1 MSPSSSPNKRHCC
14 GYIGQWMWCCAG
26 KLLACIGSGRRRRP
40 RGSPAWCGSGVEGD
54 AGVLEVGRYPV
65 LCTELETIK
74 PGIAAGV
81 EADFF
86 VIIIVCVG
94 DWAIFIVDVVMW

>member
-1 MSPSSSPNKRHCC
+1 MA
-14 GYIGQWMWCCAG
+14 M
-26 KLLACIGSGRRRRP
+26 
-40 RGSPAWCGSGVEGD
+40 GVKGD
-54 AGVLEVGRYPV
+54 VGVLEVGKYPV

-94 DWAIFIVDVVMW
+94 D

>member
-1 MSPSSSPNKRHCC
+1 MGNVAIL
-14 GYIGQWMWCCAG
+14 GVA
-26 KLLACIGSGRRRRP
+26 L
-40 RGSPAWCGSGVEGD
+40 RGVAVGVEGD
-54 AGVLEVGRYPV
+54 AGVLEAGRYPV

-74 PGIAAGV
+74 PGIAASV

-94 DWAIFIVDVVMW
+94 DWAILIVDVVM

>member
-1 MSPSSSPNKRHCC
+1 MEDV
-14 GYIGQWMWCCAG
+14 AV
-26 KLLACIGSGRRRRP
+26 LEVAL
-40 RGSPAWCGSGVEGD
+40 RGVAVGVEGD

-65 LCTELETIK
+65 FCTELETIK
-74 PGIAAGV
+74 PGIAASV

-94 DWAIFIVDVVMW
+94 DWAILS

>member
-1 MSPSSSPNKRHCC
+1 MEDV
-14 GYIGQWMWCCAG
+14 AA
-26 KLLACIGSGRRRRP
+26 LEVAL
-40 RGSPAWCGSGVEGD
+40 RGVAMGVKGD

-65 LCTELETIK
+65 LCTEMETIK

-94 DWAIFIVDVVMW
+94 DWAILIVDVVMW